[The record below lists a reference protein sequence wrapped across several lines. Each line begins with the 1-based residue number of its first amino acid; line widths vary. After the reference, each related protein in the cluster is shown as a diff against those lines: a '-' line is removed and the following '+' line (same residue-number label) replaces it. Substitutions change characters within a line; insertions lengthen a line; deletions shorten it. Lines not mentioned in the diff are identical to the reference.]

1 LLKYIPLILFGV
13 TLNAIAQLLLKKGM
27 TTIGHFAFSGGEIL
41 KIAPTVA
48 LNPYVVGGLFSYV
61 LSVGL
66 WMLVLS
72 RVDVSA
78 AYPFLSIGYI
88 IAAFGGWLFFAED
101 LSLARMVGIALIC
114 IGVVFVARS

>member
-1 LLKYIPLILFGV
+1 MLKYIPLILFGV
-13 TLNAIAQLLLKKGM
+13 TLNAVAQLLLKKGM
-27 TTIGHFAFSGGEIL
+27 ITIGQFAFSGRDIL

-48 LNPYVVGGLFSYV
+48 LNPYVVGGLVSYV

-72 RVDVSA
+72 RVDVSV

-88 IAAFGGWLFFAED
+88 IAAFGGWLFFSED
-101 LSLARMVGIALIC
+101 LSIARMVGIALIC
-114 IGVVFVARS
+114 VGVVFVARS

>member
-1 LLKYIPLILFGV
+1 MLKYIPLILFGV
-13 TLNAIAQLLLKKGM
+13 TLNAVAQLLLKKGM
-27 TTIGHFAFSGGEIL
+27 TVIGHFAFTGGEIL
-41 KIAPTVA
+41 KIVPAVA

-78 AYPFLSIGYI
+78 AYPFLSVGYI

-101 LSLARMVGIALIC
+101 LSLTRMFGIALIC
-114 IGVVFVARS
+114 VGVVFVARS